1 MATAEKKVSLS
12 DHVRKEIEKRHT
24 SGASLR
30 GKDIVEALA
39 KRGVAV
45 SPAQVSQLLKKAGLG
60 GQPREPRGKRSEK
73 QPVAAAPTSREAN
86 KRKPMATTA
95 VTPRSDKPRVAPRI
109 APSEVADGF
118 RIPMAQLKAAEAFV
132 IACDGSFEKA
142 GRILTTAQTLSQT
155 FGG

>member
-1 MATAEKKVSLS
+1 MATGEKKMSLS
-12 DHVRKEIEKRHT
+12 DHVRKEIDRRNT

-30 GKDIVEALA
+30 GKDIVEALE
-39 KRGVAV
+39 KRGITV

-60 GQPREPRGKRSEK
+60 GKPRFKRSEK
-73 QPVAAAPTSREAN
+73 PAAVAGSTSREAN

-95 VTPRSDKPRVAPRI
+95 TATREKPRTAPRVA
-109 APSEVADGF
+109 APEVADGF
-118 RIPMAQLKAAEAFV
+118 RIPMAQLKAAEVFV
-132 IACDGSFEKA
+132 EACGGSFEKA

>member
-60 GQPREPRGKRSEK
+60 GQPRGKRSEK

-95 VTPRSDKPRVAPRI
+95 VTSRSDKPRVAPRI